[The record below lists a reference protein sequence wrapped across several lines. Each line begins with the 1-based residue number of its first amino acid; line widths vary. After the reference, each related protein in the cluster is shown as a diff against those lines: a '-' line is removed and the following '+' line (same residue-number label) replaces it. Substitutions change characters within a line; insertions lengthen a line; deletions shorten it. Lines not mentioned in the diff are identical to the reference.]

1 MALLVVD
8 GDDTIRR
15 RARAF
20 FEELHKKSTAQSS
33 PIYNLLPDVVSRLSA
48 ARRGPV
54 TPVVEEAPSS
64 PKKTLRFSV
73 APSPVQNEAAKKLRF
88 SVAPSPQKKRVSIL
102 DEKDETLS
110 AVDFQAIMGFLLAFV
125 DKEKH
130 AEALAEKLCQ
140 RLDATKADDDAFAK
154 ARGDDVQ
161 TASRRDLAFCLG
173 KLMLTE
179 KVTRKLAES
188 IALYKD
194 ALPDEGV
201 YAAFTAIVAKA
212 RKLPKDMKEVLDDW
226 EAKLLAGHERRLDLD
241 GAGPPVPQSAKK
253 KKAPA
258 KKRATRKKKVVQSDS
273 DDEGGDALAENVPRA
288 RHHPPVSYTHLT
300 LPTIL
305 LV

>member
-1 MALLVVD
+1 M
-8 GDDTIRR
+8 
-15 RARAF
+15 
-20 FEELHKKSTAQSS
+20 
-33 PIYNLLPDVVSRLSA
+33 VSRRCRS
-48 ARRGPV
+48 
-54 TPVVEEAPSS
+54 T
-64 PKKTLRFSV
+64 
-73 APSPVQNEAAKKLRF
+73 Q
-88 SVAPSPQKKRVSIL
+88 
-102 DEKDETLS
+102 
-110 AVDFQAIMGFLLAFV
+110 V

-179 KVTRKLAES
+179 KVSRKLTES

-212 RKLPKDMKEVLDDW
+212 RKLPKVDALKESLDDW

-241 GAGPPVPQSAKK
+241 GAGPMAVPQSAKK

-273 DDEGGDALAENVPRA
+273 DDEGGDALQENVPRA
-288 RHHPPVSYTHLT
+288 TRTRPRRGVRA
-300 LPTIL
+300 
-305 LV
+305 

>member
-1 MALLVVD
+1 MAS
-8 GDDTIRR
+8 RR
-15 RARAF
+15 CR
-20 FEELHKKSTAQSS
+20 STQ
-33 PIYNLLPDVVSRLSA
+33 
-48 ARRGPV
+48 
-54 TPVVEEAPSS
+54 
-64 PKKTLRFSV
+64 
-73 APSPVQNEAAKKLRF
+73 
-88 SVAPSPQKKRVSIL
+88 
-102 DEKDETLS
+102 
-110 AVDFQAIMGFLLAFV
+110 V

-173 KLMLTE
+173 RLMLTE

-241 GAGPPVPQSAKK
+241 GAGPAPVPQSAKK

-288 RHHPPVSYTHLT
+288 RSTRPRRGVRA
-300 LPTIL
+300 
-305 LV
+305 

>member
-1 MALLVVD
+1 MSRSTTCCQMWAEIIRGGGARSRSSSRRGGALLTKEDPAVSW
-8 GDDTIRR
+8 RR
-15 RARAF
+15 RR
-20 FEELHKKSTAQSS
+20 
-33 PIYNLLPDVVSRLSA
+33 SRT
-48 ARRGPV
+48 RP
-54 TPVVEEAPSS
+54 P
-64 PKKTLRFSV
+64 
-73 APSPVQNEAAKKLRF
+73 KLRF
-88 SVAPSPQKKRVSIL
+88 SVAPSKRVSIL
-102 DEKDETLS
+102 QEKDETLS
-110 AVDFQAIMGFLLAFV
+110 AVDFQAIMGFLLNFV

-226 EAKLLAGHERRLDLD
+226 EAKLLR
-241 GAGPPVPQSAKK
+241 P
-253 KKAPA
+253 
-258 KKRATRKKKVVQSDS
+258 
-273 DDEGGDALAENVPRA
+273 
-288 RHHPPVSYTHLT
+288 
-300 LPTIL
+300 
-305 LV
+305 

>member
-1 MALLVVD
+1 M
-8 GDDTIRR
+8 
-15 RARAF
+15 
-20 FEELHKKSTAQSS
+20 EEK
-33 PIYNLLPDVVSRLSA
+33 
-48 ARRGPV
+48 
-54 TPVVEEAPSS
+54 E
-64 PKKTLRFSV
+64 
-73 APSPVQNEAAKKLRF
+73 
-88 SVAPSPQKKRVSIL
+88 
-102 DEKDETLS
+102 ETLS

-140 RLDATKADDDAFAK
+140 RLDATKADDDDAVAK
-154 ARGDDVQ
+154 ARKATGDVDAQ
-161 TASRRDLAFCLG
+161 TASRRDLSFCLG
-173 KLMLTE
+173 RLMLTE

-212 RKLPKDMKEVLDDW
+212 RKLPKVDALKELLDDW

-241 GAGPPVPQSAKK
+241 GAGPTALPQSAKK

-288 RHHPPVSYTHLT
+288 RSTRPRRGVRAWRRGARVPPLQLDRSCVSPKGGRKKRERETEADRKCNAAEAQS
-300 LPTIL
+300 P
-305 LV
+305 

>member
-1 MALLVVD
+1 
-8 GDDTIRR
+8 
-15 RARAF
+15 
-20 FEELHKKSTAQSS
+20 
-33 PIYNLLPDVVSRLSA
+33 LLPDVVSRLSA

-54 TPVVEEAPSS
+54 TPVVQEEEAPSS

-73 APSPVQNEAAKKLRF
+73 APSPIQNEAAKKLRF
-88 SVAPSPQKKRVSIL
+88 SVAPSPPKKRVSIL
-102 DEKDETLS
+102 EEKDETLS

-226 EAKLLAGHERRLDLD
+226 ENKLLAGHERRLDLD
-241 GAGPPVPQSAKK
+241 GAGPAPVPQSAKK

-273 DDEGGDALAENVPRA
+273 DDEGGDALQENVPRA
-288 RHHPPVSYTHLT
+288 RSTRPRRGVRA
-300 LPTIL
+300 
-305 LV
+305 